1 MKDINGNEIKQG
13 DFVSNIKAGWTAE
26 IVWNND
32 TKRLEIKTNQKS
44 WKLNMLRARKLLIIS

>member
-26 IVWNND
+26 IIWNND

-44 WKLNMLRARKLLIIS
+44 WKLNRLRARKLLIIS

>member
-13 DFVSNIKAGWTAE
+13 DFVSNIKAGWAAE